1 MLNMYSIYSV
11 HFDSA
16 TDTIKMS
23 VVDPKNNDKI
33 DYTVYDSPDELP
45 EWVQRKLAVL
55 QVVGEKGNVENVG
68 WNLNEETAWVYKVED
83 T

>member
-23 VVDPKNNDKI
+23 VVDSKNSNQT
-33 DYTVYDSPDELP
+33 DYTIYDSPDELP